1 MVWIWGE
8 WIEINRDNIS
18 KRKIYQGEC
27 GFGRLPTEKIQCHG
41 SKGAVMALT
50 IALIILSAVLGVIA
64 YSVRKSHPSAMVFL
78 AIGAAILAVLFLI
91 NIILFFTLG

>member
-1 MVWIWGE
+1 MVWKWGE
-8 WIEINRDNIS
+8 WIEINRVNIS
-18 KRKIYQGEC
+18 KRKKYQGEC
-27 GFGRLPTEKIQCHG
+27 GFSRLPTEIIQCHG
-41 SKGAVMALT
+41 SNRAVMALT

-78 AIGAAILAVLFLI
+78 AIGAGILAVLFLI